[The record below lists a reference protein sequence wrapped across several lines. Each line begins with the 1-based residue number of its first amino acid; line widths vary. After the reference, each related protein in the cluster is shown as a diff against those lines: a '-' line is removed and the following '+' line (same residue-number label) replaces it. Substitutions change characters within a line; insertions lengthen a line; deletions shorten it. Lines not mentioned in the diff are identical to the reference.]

1 MVGRLFFA
9 VVLGL
14 VLAAPAR
21 ADDVTLDWSVAD
33 RLTGRA
39 GIDLAAPSRDAALRI
54 TVDGSCPAQP
64 VFTVD
69 GAPVAVTRAPA
80 CSFDLP
86 PVAPKAHD
94 VVMDAEGQ
102 QGHVRIDA
110 RDYVVAS
117 IGDSVASGEGNP
129 DVSPRGWLE
138 RRCHRSLRSGAA
150 LAARAVELGDRHS
163 VVTLVPL
170 ACSGATVGE
179 GLLAP
184 YDGVEPN
191 RAKGALPPQVD
202 QLRAIDR
209 DVDALLISVG
219 ANDVNFG
226 PFARFCV
233 FVANCPDR
241 RFDPTRP
248 GREAPPGV
256 PTAAEVERKAL
267 ARLPGEYDALA
278 RALEG
283 RVDPAKTIIVEYF
296 DPLRDETGATC
307 AAALPHVDRREAAWA
322 EQNILVPLNAAIHA
336 AAARHGWQVVGGV
349 AEAFRRHGLCARPGS
364 WITDPFSSGAAELAL
379 TGTLH
384 PNGDGHV
391 ATATLIAPVL
401 AGTLG
406 VASGTEQIGRPR
418 RGYVKWPWLL
428 VVCGLGL
435 AVGVAGGAVAATL
448 LRRRTA
454 TR

>member
-1 MVGRLFFA
+1 MTSRWAPRPAGR
-9 VVLGL
+9 
-14 VLAAPAR
+14 
-21 ADDVTLDWSVAD
+21 
-33 RLTGRA
+33 
-39 GIDLAAPSRDAALRI
+39 
-54 TVDGSCPAQP
+54 
-64 VFTVD
+64 
-69 GAPVAVTRAPA
+69 
-80 CSFDLP
+80 
-86 PVAPKAHD
+86 
-94 VVMDAEGQ
+94 
-102 QGHVRIDA
+102 VRIDA
-110 RDYVVAS
+110 PDYVVAS

-226 PFARFCV
+226 PFTRFCV

-248 GREAPPGV
+248 GREAPPGA

-267 ARLPGEYDALA
+267 ARPS
-278 RALEG
+278 
-283 RVDPAKTIIVEYF
+283 
-296 DPLRDETGATC
+296 
-307 AAALPHVDRREAAWA
+307 REA
-322 EQNILVPLNAAIHA
+322 
-336 AAARHGWQVVGGV
+336 
-349 AEAFRRHGLCARPGS
+349 
-364 WITDPFSSGAAELAL
+364 
-379 TGTLH
+379 
-384 PNGDGHV
+384 
-391 ATATLIAPVL
+391 
-401 AGTLG
+401 
-406 VASGTEQIGRPR
+406 RPR
-418 RGYVKWPWLL
+418 PR
-428 VVCGLGL
+428 
-435 AVGVAGGAVAATL
+435 AAQG
-448 LRRRTA
+448 R
-454 TR
+454 

>member
-1 MVGRLFFA
+1 M
-9 VVLGL
+9 
-14 VLAAPAR
+14 LAAPAG
-21 ADDVTLDWSVAD
+21 ADDVALDWSVAD
-33 RLTGRA
+33 RLNGRA
-39 GIDLAAPSRDAALRI
+39 GIDLAAPARKAPLRI
-54 TVDGSCPAQP
+54 TVGGSCPSQP
-64 VFTVD
+64 SFTVD
-69 GAPVAVTRAPA
+69 GARIAVTRAPA

-86 PVAPKAHD
+86 PVTPGTHD
-94 VVMDAEGQ
+94 VAMGAEGQ
-102 QGHVRIDA
+102 QGRVRIDA
-110 RDYVVAS
+110 PDYVVAS

-184 YDGVEPN
+184 YDGIEPN
-191 RAKGALPPQVD
+191 PRLGALPPQVD
-202 QLRAIDR
+202 QVRAIPR
-209 DVDALLISVG
+209 DVDALLISIG

-233 FVANCPDR
+233 FVSNCPDR
-241 RFDPTRP
+241 RFDPSRS
-248 GREAPPGV
+248 GREAPPGT
-256 PTAAEVERKAL
+256 PSAAEVERRAL

-296 DPLRDETGATC
+296 DPLRDETGATS
-307 AAALPHVDRREAAWA
+307 AGALPHVDRREAAWA

-349 AEAFRRHGLCARPGS
+349 AEAFRRHGLCARRGS
-364 WITDPFSSGAAELAL
+364 WITDPVSSGAAELGLA
-379 TGTLH
+379 GTLH

-406 VASGTEQIGRPR
+406 VASGTEQISRPR

-428 VVCGLGL
+428 VVCGIGL
-435 AVGVAGGAVAATL
+435 VAGAVAGGAAATIL
-448 LRRRTA
+448 VRRRKA
-454 TR
+454 AR